1 MRLAAAGYRA
11 MPWKNGQ
18 GTTREIAREPAPGPD
33 AGTDFLWRISIAE
46 VAQSGEFSL
55 FPGYDRTITL
65 IEGAGMRLA
74 FAEAPE
80 KTIDRPFEPFD
91 FSGDGACYCT
101 LLGGPVRD
109 FNLMVDRR
117 RAWRKTEAVRLSGHP
132 LEQSVEAG
140 WLFVYCAEG
149 ALSAGGFAAEAG
161 DTIRLGSGYHEIRG
175 DGLALFISVHMLF
188 GK

>member
-1 MRLAAAGYRA
+1 

-18 GTTREIAREPAPGPD
+18 GITREIAREPATGE
-33 AGTDFLWRISIAE
+33 DFLWRLSIAE
-46 VAQSGEFSL
+46 VAASGDFSL
-55 FPGYDRTITL
+55 FPGYARTITL
-65 IEGAGMRLA
+65 IEGAGMRLV
-74 FAEAPE
+74 FEEAPE
-80 KTIDRPFEPFD
+80 KRIERRFEPFD
-91 FSGDGACYCT
+91 FSGDWFCHCK
-101 LLGGPVRD
+101 LISGPVRD
-109 FNLMVDRR
+109 FNLMVDRK
-117 RAWRKTEAVRLSGHP
+117 RAWGKTEAVRLSGPP

-161 DTIRLGSGYHEIRG
+161 DTIRLGPGSHEIEG

>member
-1 MRLAAAGYRA
+1 

-18 GTTREIAREPAPGPD
+18 GTTREIAREP
-33 AGTDFLWRISIAE
+33 GTGEDFLWRLSIAE
-46 VAQSGEFSL
+46 VAASGDFSL

-65 IEGAGMRLA
+65 IEGAGMRLV
-74 FAEAPE
+74 FEEAPE
-80 KTIDRPFEPFD
+80 KRIERRFEPFD
-91 FSGDGACYCT
+91 FKGDWFCHCK
-101 LLGGPVRD
+101 LISGPVRD
-109 FNLMVDRR
+109 FNLMVDRK
-117 RAWRKTEAVRLSGHP
+117 RAWGKTEAVRLSGPP

-161 DTIRLGSGYHEIRG
+161 DTIRLGPGSHEIEG

>member
-1 MRLAAAGYRA
+1 MRLPASGYRV

-18 GTTREIAREPAPGPD
+18 GITREIAREPA
-33 AGTDFLWRISIAE
+33 TSEDFIWRLSIAE
-46 VAQSGEFSL
+46 VAASGDFSL

-65 IEGAGMRLA
+65 IEGAGMRLV
-74 FAEAPE
+74 FEEAPE
-80 KTIDRPFEPFD
+80 KRIERRFEPFD
-91 FSGDGACYCT
+91 FRGDWLCHCKLIA
-101 LLGGPVRD
+101 GPVRD
-109 FNLMVDRR
+109 FNLMVDRK
-117 RAWRKTEAVRLSGHP
+117 RAWGKTKAVRLSGPP

-161 DTIRLGSGYHEIRG
+161 DTIRLGPGSHEIKG
-175 DGLALFISVHMLF
+175 DGLALCISVHMLF